1 MIDINQENDT
11 IIKKKHPALYR
22 PFHKKQSKNEEQ
34 KGWRTARHIIT
45 EGSTS
50 SALPYTTQNTVSP
63 WVCTPQ
69 TSRTSFLLLS
79 VHLQRID
86 EKKRKNKTRSKNNF
100 RKIKIAILNLP
111 KNLDKHCQNF
121 IKVLPC
127 EFPRV
132 ALTSLTVEGFNGR
145 TSCDLSELMIGLK
158 SFCEFFLTAKVTAD
172 CSRQLIIGM

>member
-1 MIDINQENDT
+1 MSKSAGNWKREIVIDINQENDT
-11 IIKKKHPALYR
+11 IIKKKA
-22 PFHKKQSKNEEQ
+22 SC
-34 KGWRTARHIIT
+34 
-45 EGSTS
+45 
-50 SALPYTTQNTVSP
+50 TVSP
-63 WVCTPQ
+63 FPQKKTVEKWGAKRLANCTTYYNRGQHQLRP
-69 TSRTSFLLLS
+69 S
-79 VHLQRID
+79 VHDPKHSQSFCASATNRW
-86 EKKRKNKTRSKNNF
+86 KKKKKKTRSKNNF